1 MIGRRKMADEVNK
14 LNKVVNDFSITI
26 GTVNGSGS
34 QTANTT
40 ILRALFKMGIP
51 VSGKNLF
58 PSNIQ
63 GLPTWY
69 TIRLSKDGYLARR
82 DEQEIV
88 VAINPTSFARDLA
101 SVLPGGAFFYRDDI
115 KQAVTRTDIAA
126 YPMPVKQIV
135 RADTTIPN
143 DFRDLVSNM
152 VYVGVVAQVLG
163 IDLEKIYA
171 ALDFHFKGKQK
182 PIDMNFNTV
191 KAGAE
196 WAKANLEKKDPF
208 YVEPMDKTNG
218 LIMADGNTAAA
229 IGSIF
234 GGVQF
239 AAWYPIT
246 PASSLAEALN
256 DYLPQLRKREDK
268 KHTYAVVQAED
279 ELAAIGMAI
288 GAGWSGLRSMTS
300 TSGPGLSL
308 MTEFAGLA
316 YFAEVPIVV
325 WDVQRIGPSTGMP
338 TRTSQGDLT
347 FVNFLG
353 HGDTQQVILLPGGVN
368 ECFEFGWRAFDIA
381 EQLQSP
387 VFVLSDLDMGM
398 NQWMGKPF
406 VYPNRPMQRGKILWE
421 KDLDELKGNW
431 ARYLDKDGDGIPYR
445 TVPGNKHQGSSYFTR
460 GTGHDEQARY
470 TEDATVWKRV
480 MDRLKKKYNSAR
492 KYVPAPVLHKLPAA
506 TVGIISFGSTEAA
519 VLEAQNQL
527 AAGHK
532 LKCDFMR
539 IRAIPFT
546 QDVTDFIKRYE
557 QVFVVE
563 MNRDGQMCQL
573 LKIEYPEQAAQIK
586 SVAFGDGLPASAKWV
601 REGILAAWSPKRAK
615 ASRAAA
621 TRKSAGRPGAKKK
634 GTVSAAGKRNGKV
647 SAARKK
653 VASASTRK
661 KSK

>member
-1 MIGRRKMADEVNK
+1 M
-14 LNKVVNDFSITI
+14 NKVVNDFSITV

-69 TIRLSKDGYLARR
+69 TIRVNKDGFVARR
-82 DEQEIV
+82 DETEV
-88 VAINPTSFARDLA
+88 MVAINPNSFARDLA
-101 SVLPGGAFFYRDDI
+101 TVQPGGAFFYADDI
-115 KQAVTRTDIAA
+115 KQPITRSDISA

-135 RADTTIPN
+135 RGDPN
-143 DFRDLVSNM
+143 VPPDFRDLVGNM
-152 VYVGVVAQVLG
+152 VYVGVLTTMLG
-163 IDLEKIYA
+163 IDIDKVYA
-171 ALDFHFKGKQK
+171 ALNFHFKGKQK

-191 KAGAE
+191 KAAAE
-196 WAKANLEKKDPF
+196 WAKTNLEKKDPF
-208 YVEPMDKTNG
+208 YVEPMHKTDG

-256 DYLPQLRKREDK
+256 DYLPQLRKREDG
-268 KHTYAVVQAED
+268 KHTYAILQAED

-288 GAGWSGLRSMTS
+288 GAGWSGLRAMTS

-316 YFAEVPIVV
+316 YYSEIPIVV
-325 WDVQRIGPSTGMP
+325 WDVQRIGPSTGLP
-338 TRTSQGDLT
+338 TRTSQGDLAFT
-347 FVNFLG
+347 NFIG
-353 HGDTQQVILLPGGVN
+353 HGDTQQIILLPGGVN

-381 EQLQSP
+381 ERMQTP

-398 NQWMGKPF
+398 NQWMSQPF
-406 VYPNRPMQRGKILWE
+406 KYPDAPMDRGKVLWE
-421 KDLDELKGNW
+421 KDLEELKGNW

-445 TVPGNKHQGSSYFTR
+445 TFPGNKSPASSYFLR
-460 GTGHDEQARY
+460 GTGHDEYAKYSEEAPMWYRNM
-470 TEDATVWKRV
+470 E
-480 MDRLKKKYNSAR
+480 RLKKKYEGAK
-492 KYVPAPVLHKLPAA
+492 KYVPAPITHKVKGASA
-506 TVGIISFGSTEAA
+506 GIIGFGSTEAA
-519 VLEAQNQL
+519 ILEAQHQL
-527 AAGHK
+527 NTQHGIQA
-532 LKCDFMR
+532 DFMR
-539 IRAIPFT
+539 VRAVPFT
-546 QDVTDFIKRYE
+546 SEVADFIKKYD

-563 MNRDGQMCQL
+563 MNRNGQMNEL
-573 LKIEYPEQAAQIK
+573 LEIEYPEYGTKLK

-601 REGILAAWSPKRAK
+601 REGILAKYESAKKPQKAK
-615 ASRAAA
+615 A
-621 TRKSAGRPGAKKK
+621 
-634 GTVSAAGKRNGKV
+634 KV
-647 SAARKK
+647 
-653 VASASTRK
+653 V
-661 KSK
+661 KSKTTKTLKKNTSAKRR